1 MLLLMYKNKGEPPP
15 TYPSLSSATRYLRP
29 CLMNS
34 LLWFIIT
41 RIHFKLVQE
50 CLLVLSA
57 WFHPLPNLSP
67 PPQVFPDVTILFSDV
82 VGFTRICSHI
92 TPMQVVSML
101 NTMYTLFDTLSEK
114 HRVFKVCVCVCVFI
128 VCTSTHIQYLFLWI
142 RKFCCD
148 ALCRL
153 KPLAMPTW
161 WWLELQRRQNITLI
175 TFVTWLWTWC
185 APSIILKI
193 PPMATTY
200 RFVSVC
206 GCFSDSS
213 SSFLFG

>member
-67 PPQVFPDVTILFSDV
+67 PPPPQVFPDVTILFSDV

-114 HRVFKVCVCVCVFI
+114 HRVFKVCVCLLCV
-128 VCTSTHIQYLFLWI
+128 LL
-142 RKFCCD
+142 
-148 ALCRL
+148 
-153 KPLAMPTW
+153 
-161 WWLELQRRQNITLI
+161 LI
-175 TFVTWLWTWC
+175 Y
-185 APSIILKI
+185 SI
-193 PPMATTY
+193 
-200 RFVSVC
+200 C
-206 GCFSDSS
+206 SS
-213 SSFLFG
+213 G